1 MQNIFNRVS
10 TMGFRTYKVPHY
22 ETIYCGMLH
31 GYAVTLFHFYYTGSL
46 ILCVNTVFATPEDE
60 AAFQQF
66 LLDEQVKE
74 RFPIQGIVIKDDF
87 IQISWKISIDTD
99 HEEDFFSFVDLV
111 FPKLSGYHATRGD
124 ICTECGEKIP
134 ENAGCWCH
142 INGSL
147 TKHLHRKCCGSLAR
161 KVQQYQSF
169 FPCKKI
175 PTYKAG
181 ILGALLAV
189 FPISFLWA
197 YVFRF
202 AEGGV
207 VVTSLSM
214 AGLAWFGYT
223 FHAGFRGKLKPL
235 IWLGASLLGITLGV
249 FLLSLFGSA
258 RLLPADATPASVLI
272 FISYLWALFMFA
284 VIAIVEGIYYANEKR
299 LGYYGVR
306 ILK

>member
-1 MQNIFNRVS
+1 MQTIFDRVS
-10 TMGFRTYKVPHY
+10 AMGFQSYDVPHFKK
-22 ETIYCGMLH
+22 IYCGMLH

-46 ILCVNTVFATPEDE
+46 ILSINTSFATPEE
-60 AAFQQF
+60 EVAFQQF
-66 LLDEQVKE
+66 LPDSDIKE
-74 RFPIQGIVIKDDF
+74 RFHIQGLVTKDDF
-87 IQISWKISIDTD
+87 IQISWKTSKDTNC
-99 HEEDFFSFVDLV
+99 EEDFFSFIEWF
-111 FPKLSGYHATRGD
+111 FPLLQDYHTTGGE
-124 ICTECGEKIP
+124 ICTECGKAIP
-134 ENAGCWCH
+134 ENDGCWCH

-161 KVQQYQSF
+161 KAQQHQAF

-189 FPISFLWA
+189 IPVSFLWA

-207 VVTSLSM
+207 VVTSLAM
-214 AGLAWFGYT
+214 AALSWFGYT

-235 IWLGASLLGITLGV
+235 IWLGTSLLGITLG
-249 FLLSLFGSA
+249 LLLLPLFGSA
-258 RLLPADATPASVLI
+258 ALLPADATPVSILI
-272 FISYLWALFMFA
+272 FISYLWAVFMFA
-284 VIAIVEGIYYANEKR
+284 VIAVAEGIYYGNEKR
-299 LGYYGVR
+299 RGYYGVR